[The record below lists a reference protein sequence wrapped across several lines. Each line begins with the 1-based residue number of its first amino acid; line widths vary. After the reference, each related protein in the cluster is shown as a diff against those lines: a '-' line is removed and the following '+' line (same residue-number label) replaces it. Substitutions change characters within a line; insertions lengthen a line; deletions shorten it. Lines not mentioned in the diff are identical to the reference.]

1 MLDNN
6 EYYTF
11 NEYIKK
17 NNLTPSEE
25 DYIEMIYRLSLE
37 EKPILAREISKRL
50 NIKPPSV
57 TKMLKKLNDK
67 NLIIYKKYGYVELS
81 NLGINVGKNLLYRH
95 NVVYEFLNVIG
106 IEDNIHEQTE
116 KIEHT
121 LSIEAV
127 KKINDLSDFIKE
139 NDLVIKL
146 RDYNKRWK

>member
-1 MLDNN
+1 MDRGG
-6 EYYTF
+6 
-11 NEYIKK
+11 
-17 NNLTPSEE
+17 E

-37 EKPILAREISKRL
+37 EKHIQAREISRHL

-57 TKMLKKLNDK
+57 TKMLKKLNEK

-81 NLGINVGKNLLYRH
+81 NLGVNVGKNLLHRH

-106 IEDNIHEQTE
+106 IEDDIHEQTE

-139 NDLVIKL
+139 NDLVKKL
-146 RDYNKRWK
+146 REHQKRWV